1 VDVFNGSMLD
11 VAIGLLLLFLVSS
24 LIASAVVES
33 VGGFLHRRQ
42 KHLWD
47 TIDLLLG
54 NTSVESD
61 DDSRRIVNELYRQ
74 PFITGLVR
82 PADRLK
88 FDPRH
93 PTANEVPRRAKARA
107 VPGAQH
113 PKTRASDHEQLAR
126 RYYGPQHI
134 EPREFANALL
144 AYLRPD
150 GALDAA
156 RTALSTLERAAPPP
170 NSSAIALASIQAA
183 VDDLEQVATT
193 IGSVPLQQAVG
204 RIRATGDSIDVAH
217 LKAALHDVRAAV
229 TRLTTGQFDQ
239 SEVFAAIQVLP
250 PDARTKLTAVL
261 AGVADDA
268 ASVRKGVEEWFD
280 RQMGAASAWYRK
292 QTRWFLFIAGLGLAV
307 TLNVDAVH
315 AATTLYRDDQARAA
329 VVGLAERASESGCLG
344 DGSQPEGTQ
353 AQVDLDCVRNSVGG
367 AISLPI
373 GWTDVEAGDSVGW
386 TLRILGWLFVAGAVT
401 LGAPFWFD
409 LLRRAL
415 VVRRSQSSGG

>member
-1 VDVFNGSMLD
+1 MFNGSMFD
-11 VAIGLLLLFLVSS
+11 VAIGLLLLFLVAS
-24 LIASAVVES
+24 LIASALVEA

-61 DDSRRIVNELYRQ
+61 DNSRQIVNELYRQ

-88 FDPRH
+88 FDPRD
-93 PTANEVPRRAKARA
+93 PTANVVPARAKARA
-107 VPGAQH
+107 VPGAQN
-113 PKTRASDHEQLAR
+113 PKSRAHDDEQSAR

-134 EPREFANALL
+134 EPREFANSLL
-144 AYLRPD
+144 ACLRPD
-150 GALDAA
+150 GALDTARDALAA
-156 RTALSTLERAAPPP
+156 LEETASDPTST
-170 NSSAIALASIQAA
+170 SIALENISAT
-183 VDDLEQVATT
+183 VDDLEQAATA
-193 IGSVPLQQAVG
+193 IGSMQLRQAVA
-204 RIRATGDSIDVAH
+204 RIRAAGDSIQVAQ
-217 LKAALHDVRAAV
+217 LKAALDDVRAAV
-229 TRLTTGQFDQ
+229 TRLMTGQFDQ
-239 SEVFAAIQVLP
+239 AEVIAAIQVLP

-261 AGVADDA
+261 SGVANDA
-268 ASVRKGVEEWFD
+268 ASVRTGVEEWFD

-292 QTRWFLFIAGLGLAV
+292 QTRWFLFVAGLVLAV

-315 AATTLYRDDQARAA
+315 AATTLYRDDQTRAA
-329 VVGLAERASESGCLG
+329 VVGLAERASESDCVS
-344 DGSQPEGTQ
+344 DGQQSSAGS

-367 AISLPI
+367 SISLPI
-373 GWTDVEAGDSVGW
+373 GWTDIEADNAVDWS
-386 TLRILGWLFVAGAVT
+386 LRVLGWLFVAGAVT

-415 VVRRSQSSGG
+415 VVKRSQSSGG